1 MNRRQLISKLFTGT
15 LTSLFGVK
23 AFGYL
28 KEKEMIPNVVV
39 SMPSQL
45 FTLARKFQAASNGKI
60 FIGKIDTDPTLP
72 ENQIQVYIEKEN
84 GSLLKTTQPISIN
97 QAGFPVYN
105 GQIAKFV
112 TVEGH
117 SMAVYDS
124 YGGQQFYY
132 PNVLKY
138 DPDQFEKRF
147 LDEISSS
154 SGSSMIGDEHFS
166 NLGEASSL
174 VSNQYYNRGD
184 VFDIF
189 VVYGQSN
196 AVGYAQDTYGFP
208 DVIDGA
214 MFFDYKDNQIKK
226 ITKALPYSSG
236 NVSTGHAWATFANE
250 YIRRTGRKVL
260 IIPCA
265 KGESSIVELS
275 KPLTPSNT
283 VYDKMISSF
292 NSAMIVANRDGISI
306 GYKSILFHQGET
318 DMTLG
323 TKKQEYQNKLD
334 QLIRDM
340 RSDMG
345 LDKCFLYRVGC
356 PQNRKEMSWY
366 AMQTAKDYLC
376 QSYDWMVMAYSGCG
390 TFTIGNGLLREGVH
404 YTQNGYNVM
413 GHESASVIV
422 DSLFNKNP
430 SSEFETEMYGTPLLP
445 QDQIWRY
452 TYGRLLV
459 GSDGNLTLLD
469 KSNTGYSYRT
479 INISRIEMLEDKVRL
494 YLQSR
499 ANWILGLDVEMNEGG
514 KVFGVQC
521 FPTVASVGNNEFAID
536 LSFLMDVSFAVSKD
550 GDLMRAPDLS
560 SSSIPPFVSE
570 NITIDKSNGIK
581 ITHGG
586 ITGFPVLFG
595 VGGGSV
601 SISNISSNS
610 FMISSSSGALITLNR
625 MKVKPTS
632 LPRSM
637 QIALKAIICEK
648 KE

>member
-366 AMQTAKDYLC
+366 AMQTAQDYLC

-521 FPTVASVGNNEFAID
+521 FPTIVSVGNNEFAID
-536 LSFLMDVSFAVSKD
+536 LSFLMDISFAVSTG

>member
-366 AMQTAKDYLC
+366 AMQTAQDYLC

-521 FPTVASVGNNEFAID
+521 FPTIVSVGNNEFAID
-536 LSFLMDVSFAVSKD
+536 LSFLMDVSFAVSTD

>member
-1 MNRRQLISKLFTGT
+1 MSTIPTQNPVPSEAPKD
-15 LTSLFGVK
+15 
-23 AFGYL
+23 L
-28 KEKEMIPNVVV
+28 KFN
-39 SMPSQL
+39 S
-45 FTLARKFQAASNGKI
+45 
-60 FIGKIDTDPTLP
+60 GKID
-72 ENQIQVYIEKEN
+72 E
-84 GSLLKTTQPISIN
+84 
-97 QAGFPVYN
+97 
-105 GQIAKFV
+105 FV
-112 TVEGH
+112 TSNNHFYTDRFGKNHYTIDGINYLSKQAMLNYGYITKRSFESGNTIINPNDVLLWESNGEYYRWDGDLPKVVSADSTPESAGGIGEGKWK
-117 SMAVYDS
+117 SVGDATLRS
-124 YGGQQFYY
+124 E
-132 PNVLKY
+132 L
-138 DPDQFEKRF
+138 
-147 LDEISSS
+147 SSTT
-154 SGSSMIGDEHFS
+154 GSSMIGDVNFN
-166 NLGEASSL
+166 NLNVLSSI
-174 VSNQYYNRGD
+174 VSNKYYNHGD
-184 VFDIF
+184 IFDVF

-196 AVGYAQDTYGFP
+196 AVGYAQDTNGFP

-250 YIRRTGRKVL
+250 YIRKTGRKVL

-366 AMQTAKDYLC
+366 AMQTAQDYLC

-521 FPTVASVGNNEFAID
+521 FPTIVSVGNNEFAID

>member
-366 AMQTAKDYLC
+366 AMQTAQDYLC

>member
-260 IIPCA
+260 IIPCV

-366 AMQTAKDYLC
+366 AMQTAQDYLC

>member
-84 GSLLKTTQPISIN
+84 GSLLKATQPISIN

-124 YGGQQFYY
+124 YGVQQFYY

-250 YIRRTGRKVL
+250 YIRKTGRKVL

-345 LDKCFLYRVGC
+345 LNKCFLYRVGC
-356 PQNRKEMSWY
+356 PQNRKETSWY
-366 AMQTAKDYLC
+366 GIQAAQDYLC

-521 FPTVASVGNNEFAID
+521 FPTIVSVGNNEFAID
-536 LSFLMDVSFAVSKD
+536 LSFLMDVSFAVSTD

>member
-366 AMQTAKDYLC
+366 AMQTAQDYLC

-459 GSDGNLTLLD
+459 GSDGNLTLFD

-570 NITIDKSNGIK
+570 NITIDKSNGIL

>member
-1 MNRRQLISKLFTGT
+1 MSDCKNYVSEEDI
-15 LTSLFGVK
+15 K
-23 AFGYL
+23 AL
-28 KEKEMIPNVVV
+28 KESELHIEHVARSRNLAGKKVLSVTDTIRGEKVTNR
-39 SMPSQL
+39 
-45 FTLARKFQAASNGKI
+45 TLDGLEELYQNALSN
-60 FIGKIDTDPTLP
+60 IGYQQMGDYKPGITIDGR
-72 ENQIQVYIEKEN
+72 NQTVFEN
-84 GSLLKTTQPISIN
+84 GSWYIYRGDLPHVTTGATLTEDGGIWSEENP
-97 QAGFPVYN
+97 N
-105 GQIAKFV
+105 GQWV
-112 TVEGH
+112 DV
-117 SMAVYDS
+117 
-124 YGGQQFYY
+124 GQQSLREELAS
-132 PNVLKY
+132 NT
-138 DPDQFEKRF
+138 
-147 LDEISSS
+147 
-154 SGSSMIGDEHFS
+154 GSSMIGDVNFN
-166 NLGEASSL
+166 NLNVLSSI
-174 VSNQYYNRGD
+174 VSNKYYNHGD
-184 VFDIF
+184 IFDVF

-196 AVGYAQDTYGFP
+196 AVGYAQDTNGFP

-250 YIRRTGRKVL
+250 YIRKTGRKVL

-345 LDKCFLYRVGC
+345 LNKCFLYRVGC

-366 AMQTAKDYLC
+366 AMQTAQDYLC

-521 FPTVASVGNNEFAID
+521 FPTIVSVGNNEFAID
-536 LSFLMDVSFAVSKD
+536 LSFLMDVSFAVSTD
-550 GDLMRAPDLS
+550 GDLMRSPDLS

-595 VGGGSV
+595 VGGSV

>member
-366 AMQTAKDYLC
+366 AMQTAQDYLC

-413 GHESASVIV
+413 GHKSASVIV

>member
-345 LDKCFLYRVGC
+345 LNKCFLYRVGC

-366 AMQTAKDYLC
+366 AMQTAQDYLC

-521 FPTVASVGNNEFAID
+521 FPTIVSVGNNEFAID
-536 LSFLMDVSFAVSKD
+536 LSFLMDVSFAVSTD

>member
-1 MNRRQLISKLFTGT
+1 
-15 LTSLFGVK
+15 
-23 AFGYL
+23 
-28 KEKEMIPNVVV
+28 MIPNVVV

-366 AMQTAKDYLC
+366 AMQTAQDYLC

-499 ANWILGLDVEMNEGG
+499 ANWILGLDVEMNGGG

-521 FPTVASVGNNEFAID
+521 FPTIVSVGNNEFAID
-536 LSFLMDVSFAVSKD
+536 LSFLMDVSFAVSTD

>member
-60 FIGKIDTDPTLP
+60 YIGKIDSDPTLP
-72 ENQIQVYIEKEN
+72 QNQVQVYLEN
-84 GSLLKTTQPISIN
+84 EDGSHIPAAQPLIIN

-112 TVEGH
+112 TEEGH

-124 YGGQQFYY
+124 YGVQQFYY

-250 YIRRTGRKVL
+250 YIRKTGRKVL

-366 AMQTAKDYLC
+366 AMQTAQDYLC

-521 FPTVASVGNNEFAID
+521 FPTIVSVGNNEFAID
-536 LSFLMDVSFAVSKD
+536 LSFLMDISFAVSTD

>member
-366 AMQTAKDYLC
+366 AMQTAQDYLC

-521 FPTVASVGNNEFAID
+521 FPTIVSVGNNEFAID
-536 LSFLMDVSFAVSKD
+536 LSFLMDISFAVSTD

>member
-124 YGGQQFYY
+124 YGVQQFYY

-250 YIRRTGRKVL
+250 YIRKTGRKVL

-366 AMQTAKDYLC
+366 AMQTAQDYLC

-499 ANWILGLDVEMNEGG
+499 ANWILGLDVEMNKGG

-521 FPTVASVGNNEFAID
+521 FPTIVSVGNNEFAID
-536 LSFLMDVSFAVSKD
+536 LSFLMDVSFAVSTD